1 VDGATVAV
9 GAEAGAITTAG
20 LADIAAAGTAE
31 VSVAESKVE
40 APFAVASK
48 AVAGSTAA
56 VAEGSMGAVV
66 VDSTAVVV
74 DAANPA

>member
-1 VDGATVAV
+1 LLGRGQHHFTSL
-9 GAEAGAITTAG
+9 IIR
-20 LADIAAAGTAE
+20 ADIAAAGTAE